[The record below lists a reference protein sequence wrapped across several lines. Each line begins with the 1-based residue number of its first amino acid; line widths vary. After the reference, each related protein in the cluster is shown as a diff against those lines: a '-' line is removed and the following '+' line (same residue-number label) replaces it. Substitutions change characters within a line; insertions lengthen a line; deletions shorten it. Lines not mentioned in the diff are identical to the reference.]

1 VRRLYEIDLIQEL
14 RSKSLGYSVG
24 ITGTAEHGSLFDDV
38 IPAVL
43 PEAPDDMR
51 TPFEVLIPQLLGYHL
66 SRGLGLNPDNPSPD
80 GVITRVVQGVTI
92 HAGR

>member
-1 VRRLYEIDLIQEL
+1 MGIADPVEY
-14 RSKSLGYSVG
+14 GSV
-24 ITGTAEHGSLFDDV
+24 FDEV

-43 PEAPDDMR
+43 PEAPDDLR
-51 TPFEVLIPQLLGYHL
+51 TPFEILIPQLLGYHL

-92 HAGR
+92 HVGIKE